1 MPLNLRSEAFAL
13 LAGDLCFLA
22 FSLWATLLV
31 RYASFPDSRILH
43 THFVPF
49 SFLFLFSVL
58 IFLITGLYEKHTLLV
73 KSKLPEMVFVAQVA
87 NIAVA
92 AIFFFLVPY
101 FGIQPKTNLFIYLFL
116 STIFVSVWRLYLFPF
131 LSSVVPVPALL
142 VGEGPECKD
151 MMQEVNGNNRYA
163 TRFVEFSDISGR
175 TSKEIGEMVLAAKKK
190 TGVSI
195 IVIPFSI
202 LQERGVSNEWDTLMF
217 SGIKWI
223 DFGNFYEDLFDR
235 VALPFLSQRWFLDLR
250 SKAPAVLYAPVKRFS
265 DFLLSLLALIPLSP
279 FIAAIALLLIMGGGG
294 TPFIFQKRLGKDNK
308 EIFIIKFRT
317 MLFDDGEDSE
327 KKKLNRITRVGAFL
341 RKTQLD
347 EIPQFWNVLR
357 GDLSLIGPRPEIPHF
372 VEEYSRVIPYYETRH
387 LIQPGISGWA
397 QIKHASPPKLR
408 LDVPATR
415 HKLSYDLYY
424 LKHRSFMLDMQIVLR
439 TIKILLVRA
448 SR

>member
-1 MPLNLRSEAFAL
+1 MPLNLRREALAL
-13 LAGDLCFLA
+13 LLGDLCFLA

-31 RYASFPDSRILH
+31 RSAEFPDGRTLY

-49 SFLFLFSVL
+49 SLLFLFSIL

-73 KSKLPEMVFVAQVA
+73 KSKLPEMVFAAQIA

-116 STIFVSVWRLYLFPF
+116 STTFVSAWRLYLFPL
-131 LSSVVPVPALL
+131 LSAVVPAPALL
-142 VGEGPECKD
+142 VGEGVECEE

-163 TRFVEFSDISGR
+163 TKFVEFCDTKGR
-175 TSKEIGEMVLAAKKK
+175 TSKEIGEMVLAAKEKRD
-190 TGVSI
+190 VSI
-195 IVIPFSI
+195 IVIPFSV
-202 LQERGVSNEWDTLMF
+202 LKEEGVSPEWDTLML
-217 SGIKWI
+217 SGIEWI
-223 DFGNFYEDLFDR
+223 DFGDFYEDIFDR
-235 VALPFLSQRWFLDLR
+235 VALPFLSGRWFLDLR
-250 SKAPAVLYAPVKRFS
+250 SRAPAIFYAPLKRAS
-265 DFLLSLLALIPLSP
+265 DFLLSLLALVVLSP
-279 FIAAIALLLIMGGGG
+279 VIFGIAFLLLIGGGG
-294 TPFIFQKRLGKDNK
+294 TPFIFQKRLGKDNR

-317 MLFDDGEDSE
+317 MLFDDGEDPE
-327 KKKLNRITRVGAFL
+327 KKKQNRITRFGAFL
-341 RKTQLD
+341 RKTQID
-347 EIPQFWNVLR
+347 EIPQFWNVLM

-372 VEEYSRVIPYYETRH
+372 VTEYANVIPYYETRH

-408 LDVPATR
+408 LDVEATR

-424 LKHRSFMLDMQIVLR
+424 LKHRSFMLDMEIVLR
-439 TIKILLVRA
+439 TIKILLARA